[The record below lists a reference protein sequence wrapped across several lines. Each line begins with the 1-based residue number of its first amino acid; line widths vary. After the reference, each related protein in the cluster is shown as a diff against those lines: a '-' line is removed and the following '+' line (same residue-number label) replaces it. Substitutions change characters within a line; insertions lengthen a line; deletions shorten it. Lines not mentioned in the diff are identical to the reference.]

1 MRSFVDEAAKH
12 PNTINNYQRN
22 LVIKSGFF
30 MRKDEHT
37 KIVKE
42 LNELLSVLPE
52 EKYDGKKY

>member
-1 MRSFVDEAAKH
+1 
-12 PNTINNYQRN
+12 
-22 LVIKSGFF
+22 

-52 EKYDGKKY
+52 EKYDGKKVLVTGIL